1 MAISAKIRNAIVMIA
16 RADRIYIIIKVNK
29 LLSFF
34 RCGVEDV
41 ASVFLSS
48 YRNTRES
55 LGELETGVETLAC
68 LPTVLVPPNFHSC
81 FYSSIETRY
90 MFSVS

>member
-1 MAISAKIRNAIVMIA
+1 MTRWHGDTELARAVDVMIA
-16 RADRIYIIIKVNK
+16 RANRIHIIIKVNK

-48 YRNTRES
+48 YRNTHES
-55 LGELETGVETLAC
+55 LGELETGVETLAS
-68 LPTVLVPPNFHSC
+68 LPTAFKFSFCRTSTRV
-81 FYSSIETRY
+81 SIIR
-90 MFSVS
+90 